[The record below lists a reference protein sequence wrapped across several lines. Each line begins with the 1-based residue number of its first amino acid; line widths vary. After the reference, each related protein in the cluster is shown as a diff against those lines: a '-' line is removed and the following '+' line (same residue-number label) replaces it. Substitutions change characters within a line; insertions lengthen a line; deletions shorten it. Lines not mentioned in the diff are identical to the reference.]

1 MHLHSPRSSGAA
13 PCSSGYNSRA
23 IATHCSLLCSSNVY
37 VLCHLQSVV
46 SRFKTRMQNPTAW
59 SGESNADRQMAVE
72 MVLHAADLSGPAR
85 PWSVSSA
92 WAGKVQEEFCA
103 QVEREEEL
111 GIPVSAFLTAE
122 KAKLETVARAALEAC
137 GGFKCLSFVPL
148 MPCPSESVSNFH
160 PNNLPSELTLS
171 SHLLMYYSRMGSAQG
186 FIDLFAHPVWEALH
200 QLLPEVS
207 DRVET
212 MGENY
217 QRWKS
222 QLEKK
227 KEME

>member
-1 MHLHSPRSSGAA
+1 
-13 PCSSGYNSRA
+13 
-23 IATHCSLLCSSNVY
+23 
-37 VLCHLQSVV
+37 
-46 SRFKTRMQNPTAW
+46 MQNPTPW
-59 SGESNADRQMAVE
+59 SGESTADRQMAVE

-103 QVEREEEL
+103 QVKSEEEL

-122 KAKLETVARAALEAC
+122 KAKLET
-137 GGFKCLSFVPL
+137 
-148 MPCPSESVSNFH
+148 
-160 PNNLPSELTLS
+160 
-171 SHLLMYYSRMGSAQG
+171 G

-200 QLLPEVS
+200 KLLPEVS

-222 QLEKK
+222 QLEQK
-227 KEME
+227 KE